1 MKITK
6 TQLIVGGVAVG
17 AALIYFTG
25 AREIA
30 RAAVGVVA
38 DAAVGV
44 VHGVSDVVG
53 LQTPNPTECQKA
65 KAAGDTWEAS
75 FACPVDEFLKYT
87 MGK

>member
-6 TQLIVGGVAVG
+6 TQLIIGGVAAG

-30 RAAVGVVA
+30 RAAVRVLA
-38 DAAVGV
+38 NTAVGV

-53 LQTPNPTECQKA
+53 LQTPNQTECEKA

-75 FACPVDEFLKYT
+75 FACPVDEFVKYLRE
-87 MGK
+87 